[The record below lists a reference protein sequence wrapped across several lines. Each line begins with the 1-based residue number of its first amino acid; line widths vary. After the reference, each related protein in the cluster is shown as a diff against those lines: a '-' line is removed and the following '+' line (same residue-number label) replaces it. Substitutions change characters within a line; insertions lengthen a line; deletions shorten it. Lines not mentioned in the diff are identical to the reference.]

1 MLYTRKYYRRAFP
14 FLLFIKRIY
23 HTQVEWSMSK
33 NMHTVTQATN
43 DEVKMKAEDESN
55 EWLVTTEAKSFFFLF
70 LLFHFSEG
78 EKKGRQSQHLWV
90 NYMFQLAFQWGRA
103 GDVRGRKGQ
112 G

>member
-55 EWLVTTEAKSFFFLF
+55 EWLVTTEAKSFFSFF
-70 LLFHFSEG
+70 FYSIFQKARKREDKVNICGWIICFSWHFNG
-78 EKKGRQSQHLWV
+78 G
-90 NYMFQLAFQWGRA
+90 
-103 GDVRGRKGQ
+103 GQ
-112 G
+112 GT